1 MAWAKLPYTIV
12 VPTVYGRMLLN
23 RNDINQTGALVK
35 TGMAPDHAE
44 IVYLTQILDLI
55 PEEKKVVID
64 VGANMGTYTLAM
76 AHHLGAAGT
85 VYALEPQR
93 LVFQLLCGSVALN
106 SLPNVHCL
114 HAAAGAEAGRIPIP
128 QYDYFQPLN
137 FGSIEFGEH
146 QREPLHQERGRDAAR
161 HELVDRITIDSLELP
176 ALHILKIDAEGMEFE
191 VIAGARDT
199 IARCSPVIHVE
210 HLKVDKVELARLLK
224 QMDYAVFDLQQDYL
238 CIPAKYESAIRISG
252 VTQA

>member
-55 PEEKKVVID
+55 PDATKIVLD

-76 AHHLGAAGT
+76 AHHLGEAGQ

-137 FGSIEFGEH
+137 FGSIEFGER
-146 QREPLHQERGRDAAR
+146 QREPLHQERGQDAER

-191 VIAGARDT
+191 VLAGARNT
-199 IARCSPVIHVE
+199 IARCAPVIHVE
-210 HLKVDKVELARLLK
+210 HLKVDKVELARQLK
-224 QMDYAVFDLQQDYL
+224 LMGYEVFDMGQDYL
-238 CIPAKYESAIRISG
+238 CIPQKYEAAIRVTG
-252 VTQA
+252 VPQL